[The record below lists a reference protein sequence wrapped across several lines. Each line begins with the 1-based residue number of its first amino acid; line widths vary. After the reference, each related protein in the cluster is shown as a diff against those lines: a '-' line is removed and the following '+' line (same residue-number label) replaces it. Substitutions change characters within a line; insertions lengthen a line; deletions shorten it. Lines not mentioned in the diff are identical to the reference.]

1 MKKQFLQ
8 INFIQKIIFVNKNLV
23 KVNNKNVKKFIKNS
37 YLFLILFIL
46 ILSKNF
52 IFSMFKPKNIKC
64 NDTIISSYIDQIE
77 KINNIKNNNYK
88 TNVTYG
94 KIISNNIYNF
104 KNEILLACDT
114 TMVNIN
120 DLVIDNNFLV
130 GKVIKK
136 NKKYVNVMLLSNANF
151 QIIARVNNNDYL
163 IKNYENKLS
172 LFDSVNLNDEVYV
185 SPLTGFNEKII
196 IGTIDKYYFTP
207 DKVFN
212 INYKK
217 SYNNYLAIL
226 SKDNL

>member
-1 MKKQFLQ
+1 M
-8 INFIQKIIFVNKNLV
+8 
-23 KVNNKNVKKFIKNS
+23 
-37 YLFLILFIL
+37 
-46 ILSKNF
+46 
-52 IFSMFKPKNIKC
+52 
-64 NDTIISSYIDQIE
+64 
-77 KINNIKNNNYK
+77 
-88 TNVTYG
+88 
-94 KIISNNIYNF
+94 
-104 KNEILLACDT
+104 
-114 TMVNIN
+114 
-120 DLVIDNNFLV
+120 

-172 LFDSVNLNDEVYV
+172 LFDNVNLNDEVYV
-185 SPLTGFNEKII
+185 SPLTGYNEKII

-217 SYNNYLAIL
+217 SYNNYLVIL

>member
-1 MKKQFLQ
+1 
-8 INFIQKIIFVNKNLV
+8 
-23 KVNNKNVKKFIKNS
+23 
-37 YLFLILFIL
+37 
-46 ILSKNF
+46 
-52 IFSMFKPKNIKC
+52 MFKPKNIKC
-64 NDTIISSYIDQIE
+64 NDTVISSYIDEIE
-77 KINNIKNNNYK
+77 KINTIKNNNYK
-88 TNVTYG
+88 TNITYG

-114 TMVNIN
+114 EKVNIN
-120 DLVIDNNFLV
+120 DLVVDDNFLV

-151 QIIARVNNNDYL
+151 QIIGRVNNNDYL

-185 SPLTGFNEKII
+185 SPLTGYNEKII

-207 DKVFN
+207 EKVFN

-217 SYNNYLAIL
+217 SYNNYLVIL

>member
-1 MKKQFLQ
+1 M
-8 INFIQKIIFVNKNLV
+8 
-23 KVNNKNVKKFIKNS
+23 KKFIKNS

-64 NDTIISSYIDQIE
+64 NDIIINSYIDEIE
-77 KINNIKNNNYK
+77 KINTIKNNNYK
-88 TNVTYG
+88 TNITYG

-114 TMVNIN
+114 KKVNIN

-172 LFDSVNLNDEVYV
+172 LFDNANINDEVYV
-185 SPLTGFNEKII
+185 SPLSGYNEKII
-196 IGTIDKYYFTP
+196 IGIIDKYYFTP

-217 SYNNYLAIL
+217 SYNNYLVIL

>member
-1 MKKQFLQ
+1 
-8 INFIQKIIFVNKNLV
+8 
-23 KVNNKNVKKFIKNS
+23 
-37 YLFLILFIL
+37 
-46 ILSKNF
+46 
-52 IFSMFKPKNIKC
+52 MFKPKNIKC
-64 NDTIISSYIDQIE
+64 NDIIINSYIDEIE
-77 KINNIKNNNYK
+77 KINTIKNNNYK
-88 TNVTYG
+88 TNITYG

-114 TMVNIN
+114 KKVNIN

-172 LFDSVNLNDEVYV
+172 LFDNVNLNDEVYV

-196 IGTIDKYYFTP
+196 IGIIDKYYFTP